1 MKLFS
6 DNSHSFPWFKC
17 FKAFHTFQQTLPL
30 FTFVYVCL
38 PLFTFVNL
46 CLPVFNWR
54 IYACFLYIWRTD
66 RQTEDQ
72 KTNKQVDRPTGRPTV
87 RKTDRELGRHRHR
100 NSSEFG
106 VYKLPTTSWLP
117 QSSFYPWESAP
128 RVNILILG
136 TGSQGQDFDLGSR
149 LPG

>member
-1 MKLFS
+1 MYDYVWLCMTMYDYLWLCMTLYLTIYDYVWLCITIYDYVWLYMTMYNFEGERKRKRERAILTTFSSFCKCFQTMKLFS

-54 IYACFLYIWRTD
+54 IYACFCIFGGQTDRRRTD
-66 RQTEDQ
+66 RS
-72 KTNKQVDRPTGRPTV
+72 TNR
-87 RKTDRELGRHRHR
+87 
-100 NSSEFG
+100 
-106 VYKLPTTSWLP
+106 
-117 QSSFYPWESAP
+117 
-128 RVNILILG
+128 
-136 TGSQGQDFDLGSR
+136 
-149 LPG
+149 